1 MESLILLYLYI
12 ILKYEIYSS
21 MRYKERS
28 CEAFNRKISYSILNV
43 DTHIREEV
51 ASLPGV
57 DTTNKKGIYDKGSL

>member
-1 MESLILLYLYI
+1 
-12 ILKYEIYSS
+12 

-43 DTHIREEV
+43 DTQIREEV